1 MAAHRNSAYVAV
13 TRALLTGGATLAL
26 ARVYS
31 GSSWVLLLVL
41 AACIPGALFMLAERR
56 RWNSWVTV
64 TVAVVVGAWLA
75 IVVDDPSET
84 FAGIPGASALAN
96 ARRDLSNAPHLL
108 RSAVVPVAPVG
119 AALMLAVVATFVAA
133 LVTELI
139 ARHLEA
145 PVGAIGPSIA
155 LYVAMCALGS
165 GRWAPTTACYA
176 LVVVEYLVALQH
188 TEMETRRTWFQS
200 SANRRSQLVAGGA
213 LAGVLAVAVAVA
225 LGPGVPARRGTAW
238 IQYRS
243 LGNGS
248 GSNILNVTSP
258 LVSVGAKLNGKQSTA
273 EVFTVETTEPKG
285 NYWRVIALDQFE
297 NDGWGLNSD
306 QRSASSL
313 PGPTHGPGTALVT
326 QTFRLANIDA
336 RWLPAAYRPVSID
349 VPNSQ
354 VLPGSTSLFLD
365 DPLAGLTYVVQSEVA
380 NPDKAVLEAVT
391 DADLVAMSD
400 DIALPADFSN
410 RARTFART
418 VTENART
425 PYDKAIALMNVFHA
439 APFTYDTRVNLGT
452 TADAL
457 DKFLFTTHRGFCE
470 QYASA
475 FAELARS
482 IGLPTRVAVG
492 YQPGTKAADGT
503 WHVQE
508 KDAHAWPEVW
518 LGPTVGWY
526 RFEPTPNRV
535 DPVTGL
541 GDKNALP
548 ANGATTTSSVPSN
561 QTTTP
566 TTASSTPT
574 TALGQ
579 TNVPPPTTPTT
590 STGSRAHV
598 VTVVL
603 IALALA
609 LGTIAAI
616 VAAFAFAAWRR
627 TRRRRHDPDSRRRV
641 LGAWSEALER
651 LAAAGIERRPS
662 TTSLEFALRQ
672 APALGAGAAGPP
684 LMDLARLHT
693 HAMYSPVDP
702 TPAEADE
709 AWSEVDAIAG
719 ALRTTVPRTRRWRM
733 RWFSGL
739 RRLQAVPRHERPV
752 PDGDALSPEP

>member
-1 MAAHRNSAYVAV
+1 VATHRQSAYVTV

-31 GSSWVLLLVL
+31 GASWVIQLVL
-41 AACIPGALFMLAERR
+41 TACIPAALFMLAERR
-56 RWNSWVTV
+56 RWNTWGTV
-64 TVAVVVGAWLA
+64 GIALVLGAWLA

-84 FAGIPGASALAN
+84 FLGIPGASAIAN
-96 ARRDLSNAPHLL
+96 AGRDLSNAPHVL
-108 RSAVVPVAPVG
+108 RSAVTPVDPVG
-119 AALMLAVVATFVAA
+119 AALMLAVVAAFVAA

-155 LYVAMCALGS
+155 LYVALCALGS
-165 GRWAPTTACYA
+165 GRWAPTTAVYA
-176 LVVVEYLVALQH
+176 LVVVEYLVALHH
-188 TEMETRRTWFQS
+188 TEMEARRTWFQS
-200 SANRRSQLVAGGA
+200 TANRRSQVVGGGA

-225 LGPGVPARRGTAW
+225 LGPGVPGARGTAW

-243 LGNGS
+243 LGSGS

-258 LVSVGAKLNGKQSTA
+258 LVSVGAKLNGKQSTE
-273 EVFTVETTEPKG
+273 EVFTVQTTEPKG
-285 NYWRVIALDQFE
+285 NYWRVIALDRFE

-306 QRSASSL
+306 QRSASTL
-313 PGPTHGPGTALVT
+313 PGPTGGPGTTLVS
-326 QTFRLANIDA
+326 QTFRLGNIDA
-336 RWLPAAYRPVSID
+336 RWLPAAYRPID
-349 VPNSQ
+349 ITVPNSKF
-354 VLPGSTSLFLD
+354 LPGSTSLFLD
-365 DPLAGLTYVVQSEVA
+365 NPLAGLVYSVTSEVA
-380 NPDKAVLEAVT
+380 NPDKAVLESVNLN
-391 DADLVAMSD
+391 DLGEMSD
-400 DIALPADFSN
+400 DVSLPADFPQ
-410 RARTFART
+410 RARTFADT
-418 VTENART
+418 VTKNART

-439 APFTYDTRVNLGT
+439 PPFKYDTRVNLGT

-457 DKFLFTTHRGFCE
+457 DKFLFVTHKGFCE
-470 QYASA
+470 QYAAA

-492 YQPGTKAADGT
+492 YQPGTQSADGK
-503 WHVQE
+503 WHVEE

-518 LGPTVGWY
+518 LGRTVGWY

-541 GDKNALP
+541 GDKNATTVG
-548 ANGATTTSSVPSN
+548 GATTTTSAPAN

-566 TTASSTPT
+566 TSA
-574 TALGQ
+574 AA
-579 TNVPPPTTPTT
+579 TPTT
-590 STGSRAHV
+590 SLGQPLPAPPGSPTSSTGTRAHV
-598 VTVVL
+598 VT
-603 IALALA
+603 IAILVLALA
-609 LGTIAAI
+609 VGAVGALLCALAY
-616 VAAFAFAAWRR
+616 AAWMR

-693 HAMYSPVDP
+693 LAMYSPDAP
-702 TPAEADE
+702 TAAEADE
-709 AWSEVDAIAG
+709 AWSEVDAIAD
-719 ALRTTVPRTRRWRM
+719 ALRVTVPRTRRWRF
-733 RWFSGL
+733 RWFSNL
-739 RRLQAVPRHERPV
+739 RRKATVRPE
-752 PDGDALSPEP
+752 PSGDEEFSPER